1 MREERKRGSSSDT
14 ADAGM
19 IGPGKKSA
27 GPDALMDINAALG
40 LAPDEGAVDINDDF
54 AMVITE
60 SR

>member
-1 MREERKRGSSSDT
+1 
-14 ADAGM
+14 M